1 MLDLVMVEH
10 QFAGD
15 YFADVTLG
23 LGIFPPRRYV
33 MSAVNQSQRC
43 ALLAKFK
50 EHVVRARYGSSTV
63 GAYVTV
69 ADHFLEYLSGCNVP
83 IQEVCTEHVSAF
95 LGCELRLFTERRGRP
110 PSADWHSQHSSGIR
124 QLLLWANGQLPAAS
138 APRCP
143 FESFARALCDEY
155 AQCLGAQRG
164 LAIESIDGLCGEAR
178 RFLAWYGEGRTFD
191 NLSALTI
198 ADIDAYLQTRATSL
212 RRVSLKAVT
221 YQLRC
226 LLRFVHA
233 TGRTSRD
240 ISLSVTSPTFYA
252 LESIPSC
259 LTYEE
264 ISTVADSTRK
274 DQGPKGLRDYAIL
287 TLLSTYGLRAGEIV
301 RLKLEDIDW
310 RADRIRVLHSKT
322 SAHSFLPLLPTVG
335 DALLGYL
342 RRGRPLT
349 DAREVFIRTCAPYR
363 GFADGSSLYTVIR
376 GRLDAAGVQP
386 VGKRG
391 PHAFRHARAVSL
403 LRAGVSQKIIGD
415 VLGHRSAAST
425 TPYLKL
431 ATEDLRGVALEIPM
445 CAVEERS

>member
-1 MLDLVMVEH
+1 
-10 QFAGD
+10 
-15 YFADVTLG
+15 
-23 LGIFPPRRYV
+23 
-33 MSAVNQSQRC
+33 
-43 ALLAKFK
+43 
-50 EHVVRARYGSSTV
+50 
-63 GAYVTV
+63 
-69 ADHFLEYLSGCNVP
+69 
-83 IQEVCTEHVSAF
+83 
-95 LGCELRLFTERRGRP
+95 
-110 PSADWHSQHSSGIR
+110 
-124 QLLLWANGQLPAAS
+124 
-138 APRCP
+138 
-143 FESFARALCDEY
+143 
-155 AQCLGAQRG
+155 
-164 LAIESIDGLCGEAR
+164 
-178 RFLAWYGEGRTFD
+178 
-191 NLSALTI
+191 
-198 ADIDAYLQTRATSL
+198 
-212 RRVSLKAVT
+212 VT
-221 YQLRC
+221 YHLRC

-233 TGRTSRD
+233 TGRTGSD
-240 ISLSVTSPTFYA
+240 FSLCVTSPTLYA

-259 LTYEE
+259 LTSEE

-335 DALLGYL
+335 DALLEYL

-349 DAREVFIRTCAPYR
+349 DAREVFIRTCAPYQ
-363 GFADGSSLYTVIR
+363 GFAQGSSLYTVIR

-403 LRAGVSQKIIGD
+403 LRAGVSQKVIGD

-431 ATEDLRGVALEIPM
+431 ATEDLRDVALEIPM
-445 CAVEERS
+445 CAGEERS

>member
-1 MLDLVMVEH
+1 
-10 QFAGD
+10 
-15 YFADVTLG
+15 
-23 LGIFPPRRYV
+23 
-33 MSAVNQSQRC
+33 MSAVNQSQRPV
-43 ALLAKFK
+43 LLAKFK

-69 ADHFLEYLSGCNVP
+69 ADHFLEYLSRRKVP
-83 IQEVCTEHVSAF
+83 IQEVRTEHVSAF
-95 LGCELRLFTERRGRP
+95 LSCELRLFTERRGRP
-110 PSADWHSQHSSGIR
+110 PAGDWHSQHSSGIR
-124 QLLLWANGQLPAAS
+124 QLLLWANGRLPAAS
-138 APRCP
+138 APRSP
-143 FESFARALCDEY
+143 FEAFSRALCVEY
-155 AQCLGAQRG
+155 VQWLGGHRG
-164 LAIESIDGLCGEAR
+164 LATASIDSLSGEAR
-178 RFLAWYGEGRTFD
+178 RFLAWYGEGRTCD
-191 NLSALTI
+191 NLSAMAT

-212 RRVSLKAVT
+212 RRISLKAVT
-221 YQLRC
+221 NHLRC

-240 ISLSVTSPTFYA
+240 FSLSVTSPTFYA

-259 LTYEE
+259 LTSEE
-264 ISTVADSTRK
+264 IRTVADSTRK
-274 DQGPKGLRDYAIL
+274 DHSPKGLRDYAIL

-322 SAHSFLPLLPTVG
+322 SAHSLLPLLPTVG
-335 DALLGYL
+335 DALLEYL
-342 RRGRPLT
+342 RRGRPVT

-363 GFADGSSLYTVIR
+363 GFAEGSSLYTVIR

-403 LRAGVSQKIIGD
+403 LRAGVSQKVIGD

-431 ATEDLRGVALEIPM
+431 ATEELRDVALEIPM
-445 CAVEERS
+445 CAGEEQS